1 MHVVPQMLRFSEELA
16 ARRVTDDPFGQGLLE
31 QIADTNEKTRASRLK
46 RLQKVLHAC
55 VPQLEELKFLR
66 DDKNG
71 RPHLEAKYRHWRPN
85 GAYQREN
92 LFSDGTL
99 RLLGLAW
106 SLMDGDG
113 LLLLEEP
120 EISLNNAIVSA
131 IPRLLRNV
139 QRETKRVRQIMIT
152 THSESLLSDSQ
163 IGLDE
168 VIRLEPTEN
177 GTKVAVQSKDDEK
190 LIKAGASI
198 GETLLPKTRPNIGQ
212 IPLFD

>member
-1 MHVVPQMLRFSEELA
+1 
-16 ARRVTDDPFGQGLLE
+16 
-31 QIADTNEKTRASRLK
+31 
-46 RLQKVLHAC
+46 
-55 VPQLEELKFLR
+55 
-66 DDKNG
+66 
-71 RPHLEAKYRHWRPN
+71 
-85 GAYQREN
+85 
-92 LFSDGTL
+92 
-99 RLLGLAW
+99 
-106 SLMDGDG
+106 
-113 LLLLEEP
+113 
-120 EISLNNAIVSA
+120 
-131 IPRLLRNV
+131 
-139 QRETKRVRQIMIT
+139 MIT